1 MELGALV
8 ISNVVLIIAMLG
20 SVGLISMGLPGNLLL
35 FFSVLAYAALSG
47 FLYLSYESL
56 AIVLVLILLA
66 ESVEFLAGL
75 FGAKKEKASKRA
87 MVSAVFGGFCGAVI
101 GSSIVPLIGSII
113 GLVCGGF
120 LGSYLAEYSKAK
132 DKDKAG
138 RVAVGVAVG
147 QMTGVLAKIVLA
159 LAAIIY
165 IVSQLPWV
173 TPTQTPMTF

>member
-1 MELGALV
+1 
-8 ISNVVLIIAMLG
+8 
-20 SVGLISMGLPGNLLL
+20 
-35 FFSVLAYAALSG
+35 
-47 FLYLSYESL
+47 
-56 AIVLVLILLA
+56 
-66 ESVEFLAGL
+66 
-75 FGAKKEKASKRA
+75 
-87 MVSAVFGGFCGAVI
+87 
-101 GSSIVPLIGSII
+101 
-113 GLVCGGF
+113 